1 MVYEKSPKVYVCCGQ
16 YYATNKAT
24 EKRKIVCK
32 RCGEVIK
39 TPVVT
44 PKIILVHN

>member
-24 EKRKIVCK
+24 GKRKIVCK